1 MATRVPVIW
10 WFYNF
15 PLFSIVFYG
24 GRYSVGTVNF
34 KGKAARVP
42 LKENFGRNFFC
53 EKFFRLRKTVPK
65 SKCFNMQIYEI
76 LCIDFVWKRNL
87 GKERSWFSCRSFPFG
102 ASRTRAQ
109 SASVM
114 RAMVRGDFFISLD
127 NRVYRKLAGSPSG
140 QQVSDRRKA
149 IIGTNVLCVN
159 LRRDNAAWWG
169 RRLKILVRTF

>member
-1 MATRVPVIW
+1 M
-10 WFYNF
+10 
-15 PLFSIVFYG
+15 
-24 GRYSVGTVNF
+24 
-34 KGKAARVP
+34 K
-42 LKENFGRNFFC
+42 
-53 EKFFRLRKTVPK
+53 KFFRLRKTAPK

-76 LCIDFVWKRNL
+76 LCIDFAWKRNL

-169 RRLKILVRTF
+169 CRRWKLLCEPLSREKQERMSGCFYNLWWEDFSARVCDVDAKSRKAASTKASAAENT